1 MKLGAIKILARL
13 REDVAALLFPPQCLL
28 CFGVEVTGPRDYL
41 CAACMQRVHDEPLPP
56 LRFAH
61 IHQPFD
67 CIPDCDFD
75 FAAWKYSGTM
85 EEVPNA
91 MEMLI
96 PQMKYHNPRPSLA
109 KFLGSMA
116 ARRMQAAVQ
125 PHMTANTILLPVP
138 LHTVRKRERGFNQS
152 ELIAQAIAAEWGT
165 EAWPRALRRIRYT
178 EQQARLKMEERVQNV
193 KEAFAPGR
201 GVSLESRSVI
211 LVDDVIT
218 TGATISAC
226 ARVARAMGAKSVGA
240 IALARTGD

>member
-1 MKLGAIKILARL
+1 MWGAIKILARL
-13 REDVAALLFPPQCLL
+13 REDVAALLYPPQCLL

-41 CAACMQRVHDEPLPP
+41 CATCMQRVHDEPLPP

-61 IHQPFD
+61 IDQPFD

-85 EEVPNA
+85 ETSNA

-96 PQMKYHNPRPSLA
+96 PQTKYHNPRPSLA
-109 KFLGSMA
+109 KFLGVIA
-116 ARRMQAAVQ
+116 AQRMQVALQ
-125 PHMTANTILLPVP
+125 PHMSANTILLPVP
-138 LHTVRKRERGFNQS
+138 LHAVRKRERGFNQS

-178 EQQARLKMEERVQNV
+178 EQQARLNMLERLQNV

-201 GVSLESRSVI
+201 GFSLEGRSAI

-226 ARVARAMGAKSVGA
+226 AHVARAMGATSVGA
-240 IALARTGD
+240 IALARGGG